1 MTLLASFA
9 HEDTAVSA
17 AAALR
22 EKGVEHFELFS
33 PIPLHHADAAV
44 GLGKSPVRVFTLL
57 GAVLGAVG
65 GFALCVWT
73 ATRFLLPTAGRPII
87 ALPPYLL
94 ITYETTILLGVLATL
109 LGFFVVGLAKRC
121 GRRGAGPRRLGCA
134 LPGAGIRQKARR
146 GKGLRGCRHL
156 RVRRAVRAG
165 RA

>member
-22 EKGVEHFELFS
+22 KKGVEDFELFS

-57 GAVLGAVG
+57 GALLGAVG

-109 LGFFVVGLAKRC
+109 LGFFVVGRLPAWKDRAYRPASNVDRFVISVA
-121 GRRGAGPRRLGCA
+121 GTSAAQAEEILRASGAESIERENA
-134 LPGAGIRQKARR
+134 S
-146 GKGLRGCRHL
+146 
-156 RVRRAVRAG
+156 
-165 RA
+165 

>member
-22 EKGVEHFELFS
+22 EQGVEEFELFS
-33 PIPLHHADAAV
+33 PIPLHGAEAAL
-44 GLGKSPVRVFTLL
+44 GLGKSWVRVFTLL
-57 GAVLGAVG
+57 GAVSGAVG
-65 GFALCVWT
+65 GFTLCVWT

-109 LGFFVVGLAKRC
+109 LGFFVVGRFPAWRD
-121 GRRGAGPRRLGCA
+121 RVYRPSSNVDRFVISVAGSGS
-134 LPGAGIRQKARR
+134 
-146 GKGLRGCRHL
+146 
-156 RVRRAVRAG
+156 G
-165 RA
+165 RAEEILRASGAESIERGGEA

>member
-9 HEDTAVSA
+9 HEDTAVGA

-22 EKGVEHFELFS
+22 EKGVEDFELFS

-44 GLGKSPVRVFTLL
+44 GLGKSPVRVFTLA
-57 GAVLGAVG
+57 GALLGAVG

-109 LGFFVVGLAKRC
+109 LGFFVVGRLPAWKDRAY
-121 GRRGAGPRRLGCA
+121 RPASNVDRFVIAVAGASAGQAEEILRA
-134 LPGAGIRQKARR
+134 SGAESIEREKAS
-146 GKGLRGCRHL
+146 
-156 RVRRAVRAG
+156 
-165 RA
+165 

>member
-22 EKGVEHFELFS
+22 EKGVEDFELFS

-109 LGFFVVGLAKRC
+109 LGFFVVGRLPAWKDRAYRPSSNVDRFVISVA
-121 GRRGAGPRRLGCA
+121 GTAAAHAEEILRASGAESIERENA
-134 LPGAGIRQKARR
+134 S
-146 GKGLRGCRHL
+146 
-156 RVRRAVRAG
+156 
-165 RA
+165 